1 MKILLAEDDALSRH
15 RLAAILGKWGY
26 EVIVTP
32 DGEEAWQVMQR
43 PDAPQLVILDW
54 MMPGLDGLEVCQ
66 KIRQRGQEPYVY
78 VILLTARNSQED
90 LLAGLGAGAD
100 DYLSKPFDLQ
110 ELQVRLR
117 AGRRILGLQS
127 ELISAREALREQAT
141 HDFLTG
147 LWNRRAILDFLGRE
161 FPRAQREGHPLGV
174 VMVDLDHFK
183 HVNDVY
189 GHPAGDAVLCEAA
202 RRLQALIRPYDGIG
216 RYGGEEFL
224 AVLVGCGMAEATEVA
239 ERLRTSLERQKIEIP
254 EGAITVTGSFGVVVD
269 EPHGIGAEGPHAE
282 DDISTLLKAA
292 DDALYRAK
300 HQGRNQI
307 VTGKIIK
314 AQAA

>member
-66 KIRQRGQEPYVY
+66 KIRQRGQEPYIY

-147 LWNRRAILDFLGRE
+147 LCNRRAILDFLGRE

-189 GHPAGDAVLCEAA
+189 GHPAGDAVLSEAA
-202 RRLQALIRPYDGIG
+202 RRMQTLIRPYDSIG

-224 AVLVGCGMAEATEVA
+224 AILVGCGIAQTVEVA
-239 ERLRTSLERQKIEIP
+239 ERLRASLDQQKIEIP
-254 EGAITVTGSFGVVVD
+254 GGAIAITGSFGVVVN
-269 EPHGIGAEGPHAE
+269 EPHGTGAEGSHTE
-282 DDISTLLKAA
+282 DDINTLLKAA
-292 DDALYRAK
+292 DDALYQAK
-300 HQGRNQI
+300 HQGRNQ
-307 VTGKIIK
+307 VVAGKIIK
-314 AQAA
+314 VQAA